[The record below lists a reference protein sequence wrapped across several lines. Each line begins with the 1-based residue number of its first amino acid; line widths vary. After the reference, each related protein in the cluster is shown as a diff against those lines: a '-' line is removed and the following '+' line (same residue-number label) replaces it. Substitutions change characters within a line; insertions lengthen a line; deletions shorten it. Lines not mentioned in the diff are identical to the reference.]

1 MLHFINS
8 DDDKKNVRSDS
19 HIIDICSD
27 LGIDQEVHIDEN
39 EESDADRNNNET
51 FGISVEQY
59 NSDNMQIDIL
69 SEQMDVEYND
79 SDYYMTIDELNTDTN
94 NNNNDE

>member
-27 LGIDQEVHIDEN
+27 LGIDQEVHINEN
-39 EESDADRNNNET
+39 EESDADRNNDET
-51 FGISVEQY
+51 FGISVQQY

-79 SDYYMTIDELNTDTN
+79 SDCYMTIDELNTDTN